1 MSTVRKHEFI
11 SIDDY
16 LSGELVAHDKHEY
29 VAGLVYAMVGGT
41 NVHNSI
47 ASRVLIQLGSQLKGK
62 RCQALNSDSKIRIR
76 QSHHTRFYYPD
87 VSVVCRPNP
96 QQDTFHD
103 EPVVVVEVL
112 SRGTRRIDE
121 GEKREAYLSIP
132 SLTTYI
138 LLEQDSA
145 AATVYRRSEN
155 GFEQQVY
162 SGLSETIAVPDIQAQ
177 LSFAAVYEGIE
188 FIPEPAEEP

>member
-162 SGLSETIAVPDIQAQ
+162 SGLSETIAEPEIQAQ

>member
-145 AATVYRRSEN
+145 AAAVYRRSEN
-155 GFEQQVY
+155 GFEKQVF
-162 SGLSETIAVPDIQAQ
+162 SGLNETIAVPEIQAQ

>member
-162 SGLSETIAVPDIQAQ
+162 SGLSETIAVPEIQAQ
-177 LSFAAVYEGIE
+177 LSLSAVYEGIE

>member
-11 SIDDY
+11 SIGDY
-16 LSGELVAHDKHEY
+16 LSGELVARDKHEY
-29 VAGLVYAMVGGT
+29 VAGVVYAMVGGT
-41 NVHNSI
+41 NAHNSI
-47 ASRVLIQLGSQLKGK
+47 ASNALGLLHSQLRGK

-76 QSHHTRFYYPD
+76 QSQHTRFYYPD

-145 AATVYRRSEN
+145 KATVYRRSEN
-155 GFEQQVY
+155 GFEEQVY
-162 SGLSETIAVPDIQAQ
+162 FGLNETIELPEIQAQ
-177 LSFAAVYEGIE
+177 LNLSSVYEGIE